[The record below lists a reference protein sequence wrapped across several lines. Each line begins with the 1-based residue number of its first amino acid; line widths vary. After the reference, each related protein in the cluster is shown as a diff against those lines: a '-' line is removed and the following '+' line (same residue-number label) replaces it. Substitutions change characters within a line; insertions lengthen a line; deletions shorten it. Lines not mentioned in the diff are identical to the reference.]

1 MYYDLATNSLH
12 NALHGEL
19 LYVISNLFSIVLRA
33 DESQLGRRSVDNMQ
47 GQVALAASAVLPGTL
62 VDHM

>member
-19 LYVISNLFSIVLRA
+19 LYISNLFSIVLRA
-33 DESQLGRRSVDNMQ
+33 DESQLGRRSVDNTL
-47 GQVALAASAVLPGTL
+47 ALAASAVLPGTL
-62 VDHM
+62 VAHM